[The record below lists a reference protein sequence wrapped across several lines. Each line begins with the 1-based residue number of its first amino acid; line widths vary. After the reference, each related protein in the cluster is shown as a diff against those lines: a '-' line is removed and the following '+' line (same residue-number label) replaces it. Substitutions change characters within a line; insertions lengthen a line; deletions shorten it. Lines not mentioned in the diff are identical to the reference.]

1 MRQIGTIANQ
11 SLAERFGNY
20 LVVRGVANTIEP
32 SQSGD
37 WAVWVAHEDQLDQ
50 AQRELEEFNRN
61 PDQPQYEAAIGQA
74 AKILSQQEKLERKR
88 RKNFIDVRTKLGQP
102 QQWNTPLTWIL
113 IALCIAATAATNFG
127 DLSYVASD
135 WLYMT
140 HIQVVGQFVEWLPG
154 LPEIRHGQVWRLITP
169 IFMHGSIWHIL
180 FNLFWLRDLGAMIE
194 LRRGTWFLLIL
205 MVVAAVASNLAQ
217 YAWDGTMFL
226 GISGVVYAL
235 FGYVWG
241 KSLTDPTS
249 GIGIRRETAIIMIA
263 WLFACMFHLI
273 RGVANGAHVAGI
285 LMGLAFAYV
294 PYWTRRLLR

>member
-1 MRQIGTIANQ
+1 
-11 SLAERFGNY
+11 
-20 LVVRGVANTIEP
+20 
-32 SQSGD
+32 
-37 WAVWVAHEDQLDQ
+37 
-50 AQRELEEFNRN
+50 
-61 PDQPQYEAAIGQA
+61 
-74 AKILSQQEKLERKR
+74 
-88 RKNFIDVRTKLGQP
+88 LGQP

-135 WLYMT
+135 WLFMT
-140 HIQVVGQFVEWLPG
+140 HIHAVGQFVDWSPG

-169 IFMHGSIWHIL
+169 IFMHGTILHLL

-205 MVVAAVASNLAQ
+205 VIIAAVLSNLTEYMTPYMTTHTSVGNPQ
-217 YAWDGTMFL
+217 FL

-241 KSLTDPTS
+241 KGRTDPSS

-263 WLFACMFHLI
+263 WLFACMFGLI

-285 LMGLAFAYV
+285 LIGLMFVYL
-294 PYWTRRLLR
+294 PYLTRRLLR